1 MGVEVIVQI
10 GGRDSDFCCNI
21 IIPMFNSIAWV
32 AKGGSASNDPGI
44 ITMPY
49 VGTFT
54 EEGENLAGYSIA

>member
-10 GGRDSDFCCNI
+10 GGWDSDFCCDIIAPMLSNI
-21 IIPMFNSIAWV
+21 TCV
-32 AKGGSASNDPGI
+32 ARGGSASNDPGI
-44 ITMPY
+44 IIMPY

>member
-10 GGRDSDFCCNI
+10 GGRDSDFRCNI
-21 IIPMFNSIAWV
+21 ITPMFNSIAWV